1 MLEYLKWRGD
11 LTLSAAPLN
20 ELDALIFSQLSYL
33 HFRDA
38 LGEQSAPLR
47 AAWRLVE
54 ALPLEPGNAQA
65 VADRHKLLRAAGES
79 TRFGGLTI
87 GHCVDEFNVEREM
100 QFAAATYDLPDGTRM
115 IGYRG
120 TDATVIG
127 WREDF
132 NMSFACPVPS
142 QTEAVRYLERVAART
157 VGKLRLCGHSKGGNL
172 AMYAAACSPPKLRA
186 RIAEIYLFDAP
197 GFDQATVQAE
207 GYREVLPRVRCFV
220 PQTSV
225 IGRLMGVPEQY
236 TVVRSTASGL
246 GQHNVF
252 TWALDG
258 PRFETLPALD
268 SASRHLKA
276 TMDDFLNDS
285 TPEMRKLLVETV
297 FGVLGAGNAHTL
309 GELAERWTD
318 TAAAMWT
325 ALLELDPA
333 TRRATLAVLGTLAS
347 SGVDSAM
354 RFLSENKESA
364 PVTEP
369 APTLPPAQS

>member
-11 LTLSAAPLN
+11 LSWSASPLN
-20 ELDALIFSQLSYL
+20 ELDALVFSQLSYL
-33 HFRDA
+33 HFCDA
-38 LGEQSAPLR
+38 LGEQGAPLR

-54 ALPLEPGNAQA
+54 ALPPEPGNAQA

-79 TRFGGLTI
+79 ARFGGLTI
-87 GHCVDEFNVEREM
+87 NHCVDVFDAEREM
-100 QFAAATYDLPDGTRM
+100 QFAAVTYDLPDGTRV

-157 VGKLRLCGHSKGGNL
+157 VGRLRLCGHSKGGNL
-172 AMYAAACSPPKLRA
+172 ALYAAACCTPKLRA
-186 RIAEIYLFDAP
+186 RIGEIYLFDAP
-197 GFDQATVQAE
+197 GFDQATLQAE
-207 GYREVLPRVRCFV
+207 GYREVLPRVRSYV

-225 IGRLMGVPEQY
+225 IGRLMGVPEPY
-236 TVVRSTASGL
+236 TVVHSTATGL

-252 TWALDG
+252 SWALDG
-258 PRFETLPALD
+258 PHFETLPALD
-268 SASRHLKA
+268 NASRLLKA

-297 FGVLGAGNAHTL
+297 FAVLGAGNAHTL

-318 TAAAMWT
+318 TATAMWT
-325 ALLELDPA
+325 ALRGLDPA
-333 TRRATLAVLGTLAS
+333 TRRATLAVLGTLAA
-347 SGVDSAM
+347 SGMDSAK
-354 RFLSENKESA
+354 RFLSENKEDASA
-364 PVTEP
+364 AEP
-369 APTLPPAQS
+369 APTLPPAQG